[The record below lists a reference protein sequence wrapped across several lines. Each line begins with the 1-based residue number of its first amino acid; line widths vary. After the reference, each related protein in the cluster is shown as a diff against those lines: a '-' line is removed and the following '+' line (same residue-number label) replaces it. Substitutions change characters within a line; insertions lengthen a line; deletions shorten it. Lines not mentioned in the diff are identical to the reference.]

1 MVKGLYFAAKSLQDK
16 IRNIQI
22 VANNLANINTTGFK
36 REIPFAEYLDRAENK
51 AYKQITDFTEGSLVE
66 TGNPFDLAITGKG
79 FFLVKTER
87 GFEITKNGR
96 FKIDE
101 EGFLTTEDG
110 ERVQGKNGE
119 ISFLENIFEKNKPI
133 TIAKDGI
140 IKVGDEVV
148 NQLKI
153 VEVEN
158 TNSLIRTENG
168 KYYLATEDYIKS
180 PEQNY
185 SVHQGYLE
193 ESNTNPILEMQ
204 AMIKLEKDYEASQK
218 MIASLDQMM
227 GQAKEI
233 GRVS

>member
-16 IRNIQI
+16 IRNIEI

-36 REIPFAEYLDRAENK
+36 REIPFSEYLDREENK
-51 AYKQITDFTEGSLVE
+51 TVKQITDFSEGSLLE
-66 TGNPFDLAITGKG
+66 TGNPFDLAISGKG
-79 FFLVKTER
+79 FFVVKTEQ
-87 GFEITKNGR
+87 GLEITKNGK
-96 FKIDE
+96 FKIDA

-119 ISFLENIFEKNKPI
+119 ISFLENIFESNKPVTI
-133 TIAKDGI
+133 TKDGI
-140 IKVGDEVV
+140 IKVGDEIV

-153 VEVEN
+153 VEVED
-158 TNSLIRTENG
+158 TRKLIRSGNG
-168 KYYLATEDYIKS
+168 KYYLADEDYRKA
-180 PEQNY
+180 PE
-185 SVHQGYLE
+185 SDFEIHQGYLE

-233 GRVS
+233 GKV